1 MTDGDDELAQYAA
14 DQELNLYKEYRDVIG
29 LFRYVV
35 ETDRRF
41 YLANSVEMVTHH
53 ETGDTYFELMLESGR
68 CFADRGA
75 EDIFGS
81 RSRRRNMAPDSTEHF
96 AGRRR
101 PCAPAPPAEKQ
112 PNRRVVTV
120 TGFRCPLLQAAPRG
134 EVVFLDHVG

>member
-53 ETGDTYFELMLESGR
+53 ETGDTYFELMLEDAWVWDVFRTSR
-68 CFADRGA
+68 FIQRARILSFR
-75 EDIFGS
+75 DI
-81 RSRRRNMAPDSTEHF
+81 NIE
-96 AGRRR
+96 
-101 PCAPAPPAEKQ
+101 EL
-112 PNRRVVTV
+112 PNREDHTMPVDGPHVP
-120 TGFRCPLLQAAPRG
+120 PLT
-134 EVVFLDHVG
+134 E